1 MTNAAPSRKLK
12 ARDYKINA
20 RPLPVP
26 EGSKFKLAVGLVA
39 GILVMLFMSAFAE
52 IFGQQAG
59 DTVFKSALV
68 VLPPILTLIIGY
80 YLIWRNPAIS
90 RHSLVH
96 VYTRD
101 RFLKDISEIRSSAL
115 EFLELASS
123 ENDRSSRFTKAD
135 KSSILGNE
143 SGNHTRPFNCGKGL

>member
-1 MTNAAPSRKLK
+1 MANGAPSRKLK

-20 RPLPVP
+20 KPSPVP
-26 EGSKFKLAVGLVA
+26 EDSKFKLAVGLVA

-80 YLIWRNPAIS
+80 YFSQKRN
-90 RHSLVH
+90 
-96 VYTRD
+96 
-101 RFLKDISEIRSSAL
+101 
-115 EFLELASS
+115 
-123 ENDRSSRFTKAD
+123 
-135 KSSILGNE
+135 
-143 SGNHTRPFNCGKGL
+143 